1 MPDVVVSA
9 VPNGEPTETAP
20 RDEQSSAAF
29 PRAVGAQEGG
39 KEEEE
44 VDPASLERVDRAI
57 GRSAIGPDSLYDGR
71 VYLLR
76 AQHGARHTTGW
87 RGHDKPNV
95 PKADAVRS

>member
-1 MPDVVVSA
+1 MSA
-9 VPNGEPTETAP
+9 VPNGEPTEAAP

-29 PRAVGAQEGG
+29 TRAVTAQDGG

-71 VYLLR
+71 AYLLR
-76 AQHGARHTTGW
+76 ARHGAGHTTG
-87 RGHDKPNV
+87 
-95 PKADAVRS
+95 